1 MYMKSSIVD
10 NANGKLC
17 VWIKGRHRGMARL
30 AFLFSSTVVIVF
42 ILVKDKPAYMRTAT
56 YSKLLN
62 LATAARLDF
71 GLEIPS
77 ILNNVEKVRF

>member
-1 MYMKSSIVD
+1 MRVENSVFGSRFD
-10 NANGKLC
+10 
-17 VWIKGRHRGMARL
+17 
-30 AFLFSSTVVIVF
+30 TVVWLAMHFCFLPLLLLLFF
-42 ILVKDKPAYMRTAT
+42 IVKDKPAYMRTAT

-77 ILNNVEKVRF
+77 ILNNVEKVRFK